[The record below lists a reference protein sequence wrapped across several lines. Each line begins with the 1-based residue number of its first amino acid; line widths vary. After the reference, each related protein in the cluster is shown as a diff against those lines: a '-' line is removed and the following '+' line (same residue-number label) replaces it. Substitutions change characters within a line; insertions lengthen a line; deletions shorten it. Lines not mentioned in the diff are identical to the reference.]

1 MLITDLD
8 NFCKTFT
15 QMCDANIFPLELFKF
30 CKSLN
35 NGGFNEWIIT
45 IIVHICDMKNINYI
59 NTLFDL
65 CLCDAIRPS
74 DIITG
79 VNAALCGRGIRMFIM
94 YYHKSGSRIT
104 QKNLC
109 SLQEEISD
117 GDVIEY
123 DGTLEYIYQLGL
135 KIDDTDNKY
144 VKPFIDRLFI

>member
-1 MLITDLD
+1 
-8 NFCKTFT
+8 
-15 QMCDANIFPLELFKF
+15 MCDANISPLELFKF

-35 NGGFNEWIIT
+35 KNEFAEWTDSIIIT
-45 IIVHICDMKNINYI
+45 ICDMKNTKYI

-65 CLCDAIRPS
+65 CLHNVIPPS
-74 DIITG
+74 KMIMG
-79 VNAALCGRGIRMFIM
+79 LNVALCGEGIAMFTM
-94 YYHKSGSRIT
+94 YYLKNGSRIT

-109 SLQEEISD
+109 SLQKEISC

-123 DGTLEYIYQLGL
+123 DGTLEYIYQLAL

>member
-1 MLITDLD
+1 MLVTDLD

-15 QMCDANIFPLELFKF
+15 QMCDANIFPLEMFRF

-35 NGGFNEWIIT
+35 KNKFNEWINNIV
-45 IIVHICDMKNINYI
+45 VHICDMKNINYI

-65 CLCDAIRPS
+65 CLCKAIRPS

-79 VNAALCGRGIRMFIM
+79 INASLCGRGIAMFNR
-94 YYHKSGSRIT
+94 YYMKSGYYIK

-109 SLQEEISD
+109 SLQYEISD